1 MRPLVLFTL
10 LLTTVAPASAA
21 QPAQTTP
28 ERDDAAYQFLLARHL
43 ESIGRVEEAIKAY
56 ERAIALDSGRPSP
69 RRARRTLRPTGQC
82 PRGGREC

>member
-21 QPAQTTP
+21 QSQTTP

-69 RRARRTLRPTGQC
+69 APSSPALRPTGQC
-82 PRGGREC
+82 PRSGREC